1 MNIFRKGQGAFIK
14 ITSLAIGLTVGLV
27 LIAKVQLERNYDSCI
42 ADKEYV
48 YEMHETFQRI
58 GEEPQ
63 QYGATSGGIAPV
75 LGREEEK
82 LTLED
87 GSRHYFE
94 EALFAD
100 SCFFNIFAT
109 KVLQGDAKRIL
120 SIAGQCMISRRLSE
134 KIGGEVVGRTF
145 SFVSAPGKPMTI
157 GGVFEDYPENSRCS
171 RYDILMSMS
180 SLGTYAWDGTENLMG
195 NDRYHS
201 FVRMRPDA
209 DMNKVRSEIKQL
221 LKRIL
226 SMQAL
231 SWRV

>member
-14 ITSLAIGLTVGLV
+14 IISLAIGLTVGLV
-27 LIAKVQLERNYDSCI
+27 LIAKVQLERKYDDCI
-42 ADKEYV
+42 ADKEHV
-48 YEMHETFQRI
+48 YELHETFQRK

-75 LGREEEK
+75 LGREIPEIQTATRYTGQFSEEK

-87 GSRHYFE
+87 GRRHYFE

-120 SIAGQCMISRRLSE
+120 STAGQCLISRRLSE

-145 SFVSAPGKPMTI
+145 CFASAPGKPMTI
-157 GGVFEDYPENSRCS
+157 GGVYDDFPENSRCS

-180 SLGTYAWDGTENLMG
+180 SLGTYSCDGT
-195 NDRYHS
+195 
-201 FVRMRPDA
+201 
-209 DMNKVRSEIKQL
+209 
-221 LKRIL
+221 
-226 SMQAL
+226 
-231 SWRV
+231 